1 MLRSRPVL
9 SRTII
14 TILVL
19 LVSFSG
25 CFKKSSNLS
34 AGDVQAII
42 SMFLRTHVQYDTF
55 DDELSSKTLDNLIKI
70 LDPGKYYFYQ
80 EDIDSFNK
88 YRESIDD
95 FTRDQQFEFLTHIF
109 SVYND
114 RAHQVIDLSKDLT
127 KKKYDFSRD
136 ETISTDRD
144 KIPYAKTPEEMKERW
159 RKNVK
164 MQLLNYKNSTLSE
177 EKAQKKLLKKF
188 DLTLKR
194 IDEIDSKKK
203 FALFTNAFSTALDP
217 HSNYLTQ
224 EEHEDFMIS
233 TNLKLEGIGVL
244 LRSEDGFVTVERI
257 IPGGAAD
264 KLPEE
269 LQLKPNDK
277 IVSVAQDDEE
287 PVDVIDMDLRDV
299 VRLIRGEKGTLVK
312 LTIIR
317 EMSESEKQVHRV
329 IPIVREEIKLE
340 DRAVR
345 SEVYRPDGSKIKIGY
360 MKLPYFYLDFDAYN
374 MGDSDARSSTTDT
387 LQQLNTMKK
396 KGVDCIVLDLRGN
409 PGGALAEAVKL
420 AGLFI
425 DKGPIVQIKDSDGN
439 IEVMPDPIP
448 GSFFD
453 GPVVVLIN
461 KFSASASEIFAG
473 AIKDYKRGLILGPTG
488 TFGKGTVQSYNDLQ
502 GKRGAVKVTTAL
514 FYQPKGYSNQLQGI
528 EPHITIPDMS
538 QVWDIGEDQLR
549 YPLVSKKI
557 PESEYIQEKKYISDT
572 IIRNLSNRSSKRI
585 SKNADFIELTKKIK
599 EVREKMKSSE
609 INLKEESS
617 IEKEKQDFEEDI
629 RKNESEKLI
638 DLENDLFLKEAFTV
652 TTDYLMLIK

>member
-1 MLRSRPVL
+1 MLRSRPVF

-14 TILVL
+14 TLLIL

-25 CFKKSSNLS
+25 CFKKSTNLS
-34 AGDVQAII
+34 ASDVQAII
-42 SMFLRTHVQYDTF
+42 SMFLSTHVQYDTF
-55 DDELSSKTLDNLIKI
+55 DNNLSSKTLDNLIKI

-88 YRESIDD
+88 YRKKIDD
-95 FTRDQQFEFLTHIF
+95 YTRDKQFDFLTHIF
-109 SVYND
+109 SVYNK
-114 RAHQVIDLSKDLT
+114 RAHEVINLSKELT
-127 KKKYDFSRD
+127 NKKYDFTLD
-136 ETISTDRD
+136 ENIVTDRD
-144 KIPYAKTPEEMKERW
+144 SIPYAKTPEEMRERW

-164 MQLLNYKNSTLSE
+164 LQLLNYKNSTISDK
-177 EKAQKKLLKKF
+177 KAQKKLQKKF

-194 IDEIDSKKK
+194 IDEMDSKKK
-203 FALFTNAFSTALDP
+203 FALFANAFSTALDP

-264 KLPEE
+264 KLPDK

-277 IVSVAQDDEE
+277 IIAVAQDDEE

-317 EMSESEKQVHRV
+317 EITETEKQVRKV

-340 DRAVR
+340 DRAVK
-345 SEVYRPDGSKIKIGY
+345 STVYRPKGSNIKIGY
-360 MKLPYFYLDFDAYN
+360 MKIPYFYLDFDAYN
-374 MGDSDARSSTTDT
+374 NGDSDARSSTTDT
-387 LQQLNTMKK
+387 IQQINTLKK
-396 KGVDCIVLDLRGN
+396 KGIDCIVLDLRGN
-409 PGGALAEAVKL
+409 PGGALAEAIKL

-425 DKGPIVQIKDSDGN
+425 DNGPIVQIKDADGN
-439 IEVMPDPIP
+439 VEIMPDPIP
-448 GSFFD
+448 GSFFE

-473 AIKDYKRGLILGPTG
+473 AIKDYKRGIILGPTS

-514 FYQPKGYSNQLQGI
+514 FYQPAVYSNQL
-528 EPHITIPDMS
+528 
-538 QVWDIGEDQLR
+538 
-549 YPLVSKKI
+549 K
-557 PESEYIQEKKYISDT
+557 
-572 IIRNLSNRSSKRI
+572 
-585 SKNADFIELTKKIK
+585 
-599 EVREKMKSSE
+599 
-609 INLKEESS
+609 
-617 IEKEKQDFEEDI
+617 
-629 RKNESEKLI
+629 
-638 DLENDLFLKEAFTV
+638 
-652 TTDYLMLIK
+652 

>member
-1 MLRSRPVL
+1 MLRSRPVF

-14 TILVL
+14 TLLIL

-25 CFKKSSNLS
+25 CFKKSTNLS
-34 AGDVQAII
+34 ASDVQAII
-42 SMFLRTHVQYDTF
+42 SMFLSTHVQYDTF
-55 DDELSSKTLDNLIKI
+55 DNNLSSKTLDNLIKI

-88 YRESIDD
+88 YRKKIDD
-95 FTRDQQFEFLTHIF
+95 YTRDKQFDFLTHIF
-109 SVYND
+109 SVYNK
-114 RAHQVIDLSKDLT
+114 RAHEVINLSKELT
-127 KKKYDFSRD
+127 NKKYDFTLD
-136 ETISTDRD
+136 ENIVTDRD
-144 KIPYAKTPEEMKERW
+144 SIPYAKTPEEMRERW

-164 MQLLNYKNSTLSE
+164 LQLLNYKNSTISDK
-177 EKAQKKLLKKF
+177 KAQKKLQKKF

-194 IDEIDSKKK
+194 IDEMDSKKK
-203 FALFTNAFSTALDP
+203 FALFANAFSTALDP

-264 KLPEE
+264 KLPDK

-277 IVSVAQDDEE
+277 IIAVAQDDEE

-317 EMSESEKQVHRV
+317 EITETEKQVRKV

-340 DRAVR
+340 DRAVK
-345 SEVYRPDGSKIKIGY
+345 STVYRPKGSNIKIGY
-360 MKLPYFYLDFDAYN
+360 MKIPYFYLDFDAYN
-374 MGDSDARSSTTDT
+374 NGDSDARSSTTDT
-387 LQQLNTMKK
+387 IQQINTLKK
-396 KGVDCIVLDLRGN
+396 KGIDCIVLDLRGN
-409 PGGALAEAVKL
+409 PGGALAEAIKL

-425 DKGPIVQIKDSDGN
+425 DNGPIVQIKDADGN
-439 IEVMPDPIP
+439 VEIMPDPIP
-448 GSFFD
+448 GSFFE

-473 AIKDYKRGLILGPTG
+473 AIKDYKRGIILGPTS

-514 FYQPKGYSNQLQGI
+514 FYQPAGYSNQLKGI
-528 EPHITIPDMS
+528 EPHITIPDIS
-538 QVWDIGEDQLR
+538 QVWEIGEDQLR

-557 PESEYIQEKKYISDT
+557 PESKYAPEKKYVSDAMLRT
-572 IIRNLSNRSSKRI
+572 LSTTSKKRVSSTP
-585 SKNADFIELTKKIK
+585 DFIELTKKIK
-599 EVREKMKSSE
+599 EVRKKMASSE
-609 INLKEESS
+609 INLKEESV
-617 IEKEKQDFEEDI
+617 IEKEKKEFEEEI
-629 RKNESEKLI
+629 RKDESEKLI
-638 DLENDLFLKEAFTV
+638 DLENDLFLKEAFSV
-652 TTDYLMLIK
+652 TADYLNLTK